1 MSGGFVVHDCVD
13 ETSSDESENE
23 DSLLGRN
30 DWGGE
35 SSLSAASRAAVPA
48 LVGEELED
56 DDAADPTAMI
66 GGGSSTE
73 VSGGNR
79 CLGAIAFRFDSVEPV
94 TSSSMSLFSKVVFVE
109 KMNG

>member
-1 MSGGFVVHDCVD
+1 LSGGFVLHACCVD

-35 SSLSAASRAAVPA
+35 SSLSIASRAAVPA

-56 DDAADPTAMI
+56 DDAEDPTVMI

-79 CLGAIAFRFDSVEPV
+79 CLGAIAFRSVRVRRPC
-94 TSSSMSLFSKVVFVE
+94 SQQQ
-109 KMNG
+109 